1 MKLPYNISV
10 KFKRK
15 KHKGKAYVEASP
27 KGVFLDDLGDMS
39 LLIGK
44 CLKWKICGV
53 VLYVPKKLDLTTAY
67 QKIGTH
73 LIERFGSYGIRIG
86 FVITDMALTH
96 FSDAAAAPT
105 GRQELWEV
113 FTNKKEALDW
123 LFK

>member
-1 MKLPYNISV
+1 M

-15 KHKGKAYVEASP
+15 KYKGKAYVEASP